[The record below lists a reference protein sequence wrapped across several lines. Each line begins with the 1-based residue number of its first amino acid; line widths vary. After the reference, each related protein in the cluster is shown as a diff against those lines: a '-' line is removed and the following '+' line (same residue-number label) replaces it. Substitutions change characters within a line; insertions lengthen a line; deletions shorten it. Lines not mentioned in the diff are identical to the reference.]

1 MRPRSQEHGGPIG
14 VIGLRVALALVVGVA
29 AGLLV
34 AVAPGDEAT
43 AASRAGTSVSAK
55 ASRSVATAG
64 RKVVISG
71 KVSGGQRRQVVLET
85 QVPGSW
91 QLLATGRTK
100 ADGRY
105 RLRLP
110 TTWYRQHT
118 LRVRAPASDGS
129 PAATSR
135 TRSVLVKASYRLKG
149 KRSAY
154 NLPYDNYRWNPCKPI
169 GWRFNAGGGFA
180 GSLKVVKRALVE
192 ISRGTGLAFDYEGK
206 TSKVPVR
213 DDTSDVADLVI
224 GWTTPK
230 EVSQLSG
237 PTAGYGGSSGS
248 GPDERH
254 LEIGQ
259 AFVALDQTESLAP
272 AYADRG
278 RVSWGQVIV
287 HELGHGVGLSHVSAP
302 EQLMYSSATT
312 SNSRFGRGDLRGM
325 ELVGL
330 AQGCWDQGAR

>member
-1 MRPRSQEHGGPIG
+1 MTPRPQSLVGS
-14 VIGLRVALALVVGVA
+14 VVLRAVLSLAVAVS

-34 AVAPGDEAT
+34 ALGPSGGATAT

-55 ASRSVATAG
+55 VSRSVVTAG
-64 RKVVISG
+64 RKVV
-71 KVSGGQRRQVVLET
+71 VSGRVSGRLRRQVVLET

-91 QLLATGRTK
+91 RVLTTGRTK

-118 LRVRAPASDGS
+118 LRVRAPASGGS
-129 PAATSR
+129 PAGSSR
-135 TRSVLVKASYRLKG
+135 TRSVLVKAAYRPKG

-154 NLPYDNYRWNPCKPI
+154 NIPYDNYRWNPCKPI
-169 GWRFNAGGGFA
+169 GWRFNSGGGFA

-192 ISRGTGLAFDYEGK
+192 ISRGTGLTFDYEGK

-213 DDTSDVADLVI
+213 DDTSEVADLVI
-224 GWTTPK
+224 GWTTPQ

-237 PTAGYGGSSGS
+237 PTAGYGGSSGA

-272 AYADRG
+272 TYADSD
-278 RVSWGQVIV
+278 RVAWGQVIV
-287 HELGHGVGLSHVSAP
+287 HELGHGVGLSHATAP
-302 EQLMYSSATT
+302 EQLMYGSATT
-312 SNSRFGRGDLRGM
+312 SNPRLGRGDLRGM